1 MSEISSKCYEFKLH
15 LEPTP
20 FGADVPEPKTIT
32 TFVYSDTGKDIEQR
46 FVPHKVTDIK
56 EISDPNKDVFTPD
69 SGWRSKKYAEKE
81 YN

>member
-46 FVPHKVTDIK
+46 FTPHKVTDIK
-56 EISDPNKDVFTPD
+56 EIKDPNKDVFTSD